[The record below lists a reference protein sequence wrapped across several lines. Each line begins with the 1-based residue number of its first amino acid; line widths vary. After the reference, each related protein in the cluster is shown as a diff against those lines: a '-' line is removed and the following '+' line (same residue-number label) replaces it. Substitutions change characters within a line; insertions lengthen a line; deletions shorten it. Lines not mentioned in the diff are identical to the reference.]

1 MIKLTVRGTAV
12 GTKFAPSFNVILM
25 ADLKDE
31 ILREV
36 ELELFLWWRYIDDI
50 SFIWKHGEEKL
61 KEFIK
66 RFGIPELLN

>member
-1 MIKLTVRGTAV
+1 
-12 GTKFAPSFNVILM
+12 M

-36 ELELFLWWRYIDDI
+36 KLELRRYIDDI
-50 SFIWKHGEEKL
+50 SFIWEQGEEKP

-66 RFGIPELLN
+66 RFGIFELLNRVTKSKFAK